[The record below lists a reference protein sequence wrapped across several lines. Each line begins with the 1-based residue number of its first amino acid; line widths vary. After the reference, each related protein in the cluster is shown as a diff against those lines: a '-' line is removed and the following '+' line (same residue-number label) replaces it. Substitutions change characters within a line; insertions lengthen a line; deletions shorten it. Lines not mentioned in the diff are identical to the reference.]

1 MGCVSTK
8 LTYNTLYICSCFI
21 GEPVVFFVAFLAPIL
36 VVFLFNCVIFVLVL
50 KVLIQHAFTSE
61 SAKTHKDKRRSL
73 IAKQTKKLM
82 TNIFGIMSLFG
93 LTWIFGAFT
102 ISGASTTFQ
111 YLFAI
116 CNSLQGFMLF
126 IFLCVLPKDARNSWI
141 QLLCCCKEVRDK
153 LLSTSGTTTKSGKSG
168 IRSTNQGS
176 SSISTYLN
184 ALRSTRT
191 QSEMLSSHQ
200 SSGDFSSTV
209 PHNVSLAPLSE
220 VEQSEVVETID
231 HHHVEQP
238 ASEVIANPG
247 ALQGETRKVAKN
259 KEQRTQKKRLTR
271 PLQ

>member
-1 MGCVSTK
+1 MCLYKFTH
-8 LTYNTLYICSCFI
+8 NTLSTCSCFI

-36 VVFLFNCVIFVLVL
+36 IVFLFNCAIFVLVL
-50 KVLIQHAFTSE
+50 KVLIQHAFTSGN
-61 SAKTHKDKRRSL
+61 AKTHQEKRRSR
-73 IAKQTKKLM
+73 IVKQTKKLM

-153 LLSTSGTTTKSGKSG
+153 LISTTGTTKSGKSG
-168 IRSTNQGS
+168 VRLTNQGS
-176 SSISTYLN
+176 SSISAYIN

-191 QSEMLSSHQ
+191 QSDMLSSHQ
-200 SSGDFSSTV
+200 SSEDFSLSISTV
-209 PHNVSLAPLSE
+209 PHKVSLAPVSE
-220 VEQSEVVETID
+220 IEESVVEETLD
-231 HHHVEQP
+231 QHHKEKP

-247 ALQGETRKVAKN
+247 ALQGEIRKEAKD
-259 KEQRTQKKRLTR
+259 KKQRTQKKQLTR
-271 PLQ
+271 KLQ

>member
-1 MGCVSTK
+1 M
-8 LTYNTLYICSCFI
+8 
-21 GEPVVFFVAFLAPIL
+21 FFVVFLAPIL

-61 SAKTHKDKRRSL
+61 SAKTHQDKRRSR

-82 TNIFGIMSLFG
+82 TNILGIMSLFG

-102 ISGASTTFQ
+102 ISGASPTFQ

-141 QLLCCCKEVRDK
+141 EFLCCCKEVRDK
-153 LLSTSGTTTKSGKSG
+153 LISTSGPGTTKSGKSG
-168 IRSTNQGS
+168 VRSTNQGP
-176 SSISTYLN
+176 SSISAYIN

-191 QSEMLSSHQ
+191 QSDMVSSHQ
-200 SSGDFSSTV
+200 SSVDFSSTV
-209 PHNVSLAPLSE
+209 PHNVSLAPVSE
-220 VEQSEVVETID
+220 VEQSEVETID
-231 HHHVEQP
+231 HHIVEQP

-247 ALQGETRKVAKN
+247 ALQGDMRKEAK
-259 KEQRTQKKRLTR
+259 KQRTQKKKLTR
-271 PLQ
+271 TMQ